1 MVLMLLSSLFYPEGG
16 KYNSQGREMSFV
28 YLSESSGVP
37 VDVITGP
44 GDHGI

>member
-1 MVLMLLSSLFYPEGG
+1 MLLSSLFLFSEGG
-16 KYNSQGREMSFV
+16 KYYSQGREVSFV

-37 VDVITGP
+37 IDVITGP